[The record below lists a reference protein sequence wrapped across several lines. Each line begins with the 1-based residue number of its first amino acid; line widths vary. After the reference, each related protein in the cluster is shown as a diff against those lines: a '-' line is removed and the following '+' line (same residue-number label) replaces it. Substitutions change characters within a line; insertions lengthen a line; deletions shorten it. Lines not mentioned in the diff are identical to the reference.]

1 MTLKN
6 KTRFLFIIF
15 AICILLSTS
24 NLTSRSNQAIIPL
37 NITVQGKLII
47 TDALTDNKAGTDP
60 TINVLLRL
68 TPDLN
73 SSVVTGS
80 SAIRIRTNLNNWKL
94 TALRREL
101 ANPSTNI
108 DLKDISLSFTTQA
121 GSSANPNCGKLLP
134 PFDQI
139 TDISKISNLSPTEI
153 FAGSGKT
160 SVAKDPENKNNWFQ
174 LTSSYSIAPDFLYE
188 IGEWSTTIT
197 YNLVSP

>member
-15 AICILLSTS
+15 AICIMLSTS
-24 NLTSRSNQAIIPL
+24 ILTSMSNQAIVPL

-47 TDALTDNKAGTDP
+47 TDALTDNKAGSDP
-60 TINVLLRL
+60 TLNVLLRL

-73 SSVVTGS
+73 STVVSGS

-94 TALRREL
+94 TALRRET
-101 ANPSTNI
+101 NNSTNI
-108 DLKDISLSFTTQA
+108 DLEDISLSFTTEA
-121 GSSANPNCGKLLP
+121 GSNANPNCGKLLP
-134 PFDQI
+134 PFNQL

-153 FAGSGKT
+153 FVGNTKT
-160 SVAKDPENKNNWFQ
+160 SIAKDPENKNNWFQ
-174 LTSSYSIAPDFLYE
+174 LTSNYSISPDFLYE
-188 IGEWSTTIT
+188 IGEWSTTIS